1 MTTQQILNKD
11 SKYELLKAF
20 QFLDD
25 DETGEIC
32 YKILR
37 YMAKEFGDDLIQTM
51 DEAASDE

>member
-1 MTTQQILNKD
+1 MKQILNKD
-11 SKYELLKAF
+11 SKHELVKAF

-51 DEAASDE
+51 D